1 MICALLAAAAVQ
13 QDSAAEV
20 FLFPRQVSSQAIRGG
35 GGVKS
40 GPLPQGSAQGKDIF
54 SPFDGLFSDKG
65 LPGVE
70 ASPGQ
75 RDLRALVKRAAIG
88 GREEVIVKPTM
99 ELDHRR
105 KGYFLTSREFS
116 IEGAILG
123 PKSTWLSSSRGSGI
137 FQIVSGYWEEFN
149 IGRVFFGCGVRVR
162 FRLDSYKPL
171 FGRNRCRA
179 YTPVQLTG
187 EKKAP
192 ILRIEI
198 FGVRPDR
205 EIEFV
210 SEDPLVKIR
219 RSTEGIFIDFEQ
231 LSHKENGVVLK
242 SVIRL
247 ATEIYEYLFRDQED
261 FVEPILFSIE
271 PDSAKVYVANH
282 IK

>member
-1 MICALLAAAAVQ
+1 MICALLAAAAVR
-13 QDSAAEV
+13 QDAAAEV
-20 FLFPRQVSSQAIRGG
+20 FLFPRQISSEAVRGG
-35 GGVKS
+35 GGVKAFPEGS
-40 GPLPQGSAQGKDIF
+40 GQGKNIF
-54 SPFDGLFSDKG
+54 SPFDELFSNKG

-70 ASPGQ
+70 VLPGQ
-75 RDLRALVKRAAIG
+75 RDLKALVKLAAVG
-88 GREEVIVKPTM
+88 GREEIVVPPTM

-179 YTPVQLTG
+179 YTPFQLTG

-198 FGVRPDR
+198 FGVRPNR

-210 SEDPLVKIR
+210 SEDPLVKFR
-219 RSTEGIFIDFEQ
+219 RTTDGIFIDFEQ
-231 LSHKENGVVLK
+231 MSHKENGVVLK

-247 ATEIYEYLFRDQED
+247 ATEIYEYLFKDRED